1 MFATDSLPDSPA
13 LLKALVSAQQAEIEH
28 LKFIIAKFRRM
39 QFGRRSEQM
48 DDTITQLELAL
59 EELECVHA
67 EQSSDEPAASEE
79 PIEPATESEPTVRA
93 KPKRKPLPDH
103 LPRESVE
110 HLPVECCCPDC
121 GGALKKLG
129 EDIAEVLEYVPASF
143 RVIQHVR
150 PKLACAVCDVI
161 VQAAAPSRPIAR
173 GMAGP
178 GLLAHVLV
186 AKYCDHLP
194 LYPPRGLP
202 SGVGRAAFTPARASN
217 WNARHWPAG
226 SVNVTHCYGHWSRHF
241 KNTCSLAISC
251 TPMTPRCR
259 YLRRVKE
266 RQRPVVCGRMCGMID
281 RRARKHRLLFGLLTR
296 RIDAAN
302 IRRRI

>member
-59 EELECVHA
+59 EELECVRA

-79 PIEPATESEPTVRA
+79 PIEPAAESEPTVPA

-110 HLPVECCCPDC
+110 HLPVDCRCPDC

-129 EDIAEVLEYVPASF
+129 EDVAEVLEDVPARF
-143 RVIQHVR
+143 RVIQHIR

-161 VQAAAPSRPIAR
+161 VQAAAPNRPIAR
-173 GMAGP
+173 GIAGP
-178 GLLAHVLV
+178 SLLAHVLV

-194 LYPPRGLP
+194 LYRQ
-202 SGVGRAAFTPARASN
+202 SGIYAREGVELQRSTLAGWLGRAMQHVVATTGRDASN
-217 WNARHWPAG
+217 TRALWRSVAR
-226 SVNVTHCYGHWSRHF
+226 
-241 KNTCSLAISC
+241 
-251 TPMTPRCR
+251 
-259 YLRRVKE
+259 
-266 RQRPVVCGRMCGMID
+266 
-281 RRARKHRLLFGLLTR
+281 
-296 RIDAAN
+296 
-302 IRRRI
+302 